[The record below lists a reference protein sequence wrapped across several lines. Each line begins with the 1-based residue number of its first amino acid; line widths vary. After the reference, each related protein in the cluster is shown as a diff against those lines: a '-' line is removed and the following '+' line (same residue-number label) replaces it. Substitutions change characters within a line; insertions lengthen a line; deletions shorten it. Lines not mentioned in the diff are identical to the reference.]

1 MGEQEQDLQK
11 FEVLDD
17 QGHSTGQLLSRGAV
31 HEQELWHPTVN
42 VWILNSRGEV
52 LLQLRGK
59 KVELNPDT
67 WDVAIGTHVRPGE
80 NPADAALRC
89 LQTELGVTVARDQLK
104 HLFNIQSAN
113 PTKDGK
119 LHRTLGHV
127 FLLKRNIDINVFTYD
142 KDKIAMLVWRPLIDV
157 MSEVGSIDASS
168 SYYPRPVDYFT
179 QLFDALQ
186 AEMQRGQITPYS

>member
-1 MGEQEQDLQK
+1 MGAVDISEE

-17 QGHSTGQLLSRGAV
+17 EGHATGQVLSRADV
-31 HEQELWHPTVN
+31 HEHELWHSTVN

-52 LLQLRGK
+52 LLQLRGPK
-59 KVELNPDT
+59 MELNPDT

-80 NPADAALRC
+80 DPTDSALRC
-89 LQTELGVTVARDQLK
+89 LETELGVTVTKDQLK

-113 PTKDGK
+113 PTEGHR

-127 FLLKRNIDINVFTYD
+127 FLLKRDININDFD
-142 KDKIAMLVWRPLIDV
+142 FDPQKIDMLIWRQLIDV
-157 MSEVGSIDASS
+157 MSEVGSTDKAS
-168 SYYPRPVDYFT
+168 SYYPRAGNYYP

-186 AEMQRGQITPYS
+186 AEMQ